1 MANQESTAQDGFIV
15 PIKRIKD
22 EAKDL
27 PYFQTSEAHARIMSY
42 ILALNNAVLNRK
54 VSDPIPESN
63 VTSQNH
69 GAPGVNSVERLH

>member
-1 MANQESTAQDGFIV
+1 MANQESTAQDSFIV
-15 PIKRIKD
+15 PVKRIKD

-27 PYFQTSEAHARIMSY
+27 PYFQTSEAYARIMSY

-63 VTSQNH
+63 VTSQTH
-69 GAPGVNSVERLH
+69 GAAGVN